1 VFSVQ
6 YLCLT
11 LRAWGDSPQVLRRSR
26 TRLSGALTNRDYYG
40 VGEDPYGIQ
49 PDGSVARLSG
59 GCSRVAPAGAALYPQ
74 LIIFCGRNRR
84 NLRRVE
90 RQYRWDADKGA
101 ALRLPTY
108 QECPIEPLLDPVWN
122 ALETVHAHFAVGSGP
137 ARRYPAEVTPF
148 GALADASWATL
159 AEFEELLEPGER
171 IYVFGSQP
179 ETTNGLSIGPPLQC
193 HQILGPLHPSRDR
206 HRQNGSTTADL
217 RRCQRDGRPY
227 HPGFPGFFRQRT
239 CEMGTYYGIRV
250 DGELVAMAGERL
262 AIPGY
267 REISGVCT
275 HSAQTGKGYAKR
287 LMTCL
292 MREHANAGL
301 RSFLHVSERNTRA
314 SALYERLGFSIA
326 RSVSLWPV
334 SLAS

>member
-1 VFSVQ
+1 M
-6 YLCLT
+6 
-11 LRAWGDSPQVLRRSR
+11 
-26 TRLSGALTNRDYYG
+26 
-40 VGEDPYGIQ
+40 
-49 PDGSVARLSG
+49 
-59 GCSRVAPAGAALYPQ
+59 
-74 LIIFCGRNRR
+74 
-84 NLRRVE
+84 
-90 RQYRWDADKGA
+90 
-101 ALRLPTY
+101 PTY

-148 GALADASWATL
+148 GTLADASRATL
-159 AEFEELLEPGER
+159 AEFEELLAPGER
-171 IYVFGSQP
+171 VYVFGSQP
-179 ETTNGLSIGPPLQC
+179 ETTNGLSIGPPLHC
-193 HQILGPLHPSRDR
+193 HQMLGPLHPRVEIGPHEMDTVLLTSEDA
-206 HRQNGSTTADL
+206 SAMVALTTLA
-217 RRCQRDGRPY
+217 
-227 HPGFPGFFRQRT
+227 FPGFFRQRT

-275 HSAQTGKGYAKR
+275 HPAHTGKGYAKR

-292 MREHANAGL
+292 MREHAKAGL

-334 SLAS
+334 SLASQSSS

>member
-1 VFSVQ
+1 
-6 YLCLT
+6 
-11 LRAWGDSPQVLRRSR
+11 
-26 TRLSGALTNRDYYG
+26 
-40 VGEDPYGIQ
+40 
-49 PDGSVARLSG
+49 
-59 GCSRVAPAGAALYPQ
+59 
-74 LIIFCGRNRR
+74 
-84 NLRRVE
+84 
-90 RQYRWDADKGA
+90 
-101 ALRLPTY
+101 LPTY

-193 HQILGPLHPSRDR
+193 HQMLGPLHPPVE
-206 HRQNGSTTADL
+206 T
-217 RRCQRDGRPY
+217 
-227 HPGFPGFFRQRT
+227 
-239 CEMGTYYGIRV
+239 GTDKMDQLLLTSEDASATPLPPWLSQASSDSAPVKWEPKYGIRV

-262 AIPGY
+262 AMPGY

-275 HSAQTGKGYAKR
+275 HSAHTGKGYAKR